1 MASRRR
7 HSPPASKPNASLPIV
22 EVNGWKIF
30 AHPVFIEQL
39 EALVG
44 EVEQL
49 SNADPDGYREKKKT
63 KLLAAVLKMGFEV
76 IPQNPAHPMF
86 LQGNTLG
93 AAYRHWHRGKFF
105 EGRYRLFFRFSS
117 AAKVIV
123 LAWVNDE
130 ETLRTYGSKTDAYA
144 VFQSMLSKNRPPD
157 EWKTLLKEAEG
168 AVAESKKLLDRG
180 RKSK

>member
-7 HSPPASKPNASLPIV
+7 HPAPASGQEAPLPIV
-22 EVNGWKIF
+22 QVNGWSIF
-30 AHPVFIEQL
+30 AHPVFIEQFETL
-39 EALVG
+39 IR
-44 EVEQL
+44 EVEKL
-49 SNADPDGYREKKKT
+49 RAADPTGYREKKKT
-63 KLLAAVLKMGFEV
+63 KLLGAVQKMAFEV

-130 ETLRTYGSKTDAYA
+130 ATLRTYGSRTDAYA
-144 VFQSMLSKNRPPD
+144 VFKSMLGKSRPPD
-157 EWKTLLKEAEG
+157 EWKTLLKEAKG
-168 AVAESKKLLDRG
+168 AAAESKKLLDQG
-180 RKSK
+180 GKSK